1 MSETPAQP
9 PPPVPGGRPQA
20 GSGLRIRAARGTII
34 NTAFLVGVNT
44 LNLVRGFLVAAF
56 LTTSDYGI
64 WGVILV
70 VLYTLMFLR
79 QVGIGDKFI
88 QQDEADQELAFRKA
102 MTFELSVAGIVLVAG
117 LLLVPAMALVMGN
130 EQIVAPAL
138 VALLVVP
145 AQALQAPLWIF
156 YREMDFARQR
166 KLQILDPVSGFVIA
180 VALLVA
186 GWNYWAL
193 IVGVVA
199 GAWVG
204 AIVSLRASPYT
215 FKWTFDKR
223 DRSLLRV
230 VLLAAVLRRH
240 VGDRRRPGAA
250 DRRRGRAR
258 PGGRRHHRAR
268 LVDLA
273 VLRPRRPGDHAD
285 DLPDDLRG
293 EGPRRAALRG
303 VREVQPPGAHVGR
316 AVRPRPR
323 RVRRGHRA
331 VRHRRGVAAG
341 DRAHAG
347 DRRLGRR
354 APDRLQLGRLLPRP
368 RRHEARRDRRR
379 DRDRRVPRAR
389 AAAAGQRRPEGPG
402 DRDAA
407 RRGRELRGA
416 DVLPAPPVP
425 RLSLPAPH
433 RPRAAALGTRGGA
446 DPRPAPGLRRGGV
459 ARPRRSRTS
468 PSTSSTT
475 LGATALVE
483 RRLLREILAY
493 LRRRPAAG
501 AAA

>member
-1 MSETPAQP
+1 
-9 PPPVPGGRPQA
+9 
-20 GSGLRIRAARGTII
+20 
-34 NTAFLVGVNT
+34 
-44 LNLVRGFLVAAF
+44 
-56 LTTSDYGI
+56 
-64 WGVILV
+64 
-70 VLYTLMFLR
+70 MFLR

-166 KLQILDPVSGFVIA
+166 KLQILDPVCRLRHRGGAARRGLELLGADRRRRGRRVGGGDRLAARVA
-180 VALLVA
+180 VHVQ
-186 GWNYWAL
+186 
-193 IVGVVA
+193 VDV
-199 GAWVG
+199 
-204 AIVSLRASPYT
+204 RP
-215 FKWTFDKR
+215 R
-223 DRSLLRV
+223 DRALLRV

-240 VGDRRRPGAA
+240 VGDRRRPGPA

-316 AVRPRPR
+316 AVRPRPG
-323 RVRRGHRA
+323 RVRRGHRP
-331 VRHRRGVAAG
+331 VRDRRGVAAG

-368 RRHEARRDRRR
+368 RRHEAGRDRRR

-407 RRGRELRGA
+407 RRGRELHRA
-416 DVLPAPPVP
+416 DVLPAAAVP

-433 RPRAAALGTRGGA
+433 RPRAAALGARGGA
-446 DPRPAPGLRRGGV
+446 DPRPAAGLRRGGL
-459 ARPRRSRTS
+459 ARPRRSPTS
-468 PSTSSTT
+468 PSTSSSRS
-475 LGATALVE
+475 AP
-483 RRLLREILAY
+483 RRSSSAACCARCSPTCAAG
-493 LRRRPAAG
+493 RRRARRRESAPPPPTG
-501 AAA
+501 TP